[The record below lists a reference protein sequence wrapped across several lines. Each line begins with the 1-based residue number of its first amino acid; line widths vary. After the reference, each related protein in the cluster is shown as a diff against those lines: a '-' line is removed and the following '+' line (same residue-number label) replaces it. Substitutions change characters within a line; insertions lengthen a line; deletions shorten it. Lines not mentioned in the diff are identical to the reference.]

1 MAGWARS
8 SPDGKVGTNEITSPP
23 RGLLRIVHAHVS
35 CDNAKIRQYLRVRK
49 MKVDYES
56 YKSLKIMRLAP
67 RILEVVMS
75 NPGKLNALDR
85 RGHGEL
91 AEIWRDVDADPD
103 VSCVLLRGEGG
114 NFSAGG
120 DLTLLEEMASDW
132 NVRTR
137 VARSARYRL

>member
-1 MAGWARS
+1 
-8 SPDGKVGTNEITSPP
+8 
-23 RGLLRIVHAHVS
+23 
-35 CDNAKIRQYLRVRK
+35 